1 MSLNFFVLGKAKQ
14 QKKIRLRQLCLSHV
28 CASDYMKLVFREQE
42 RRNRSAQG
50 SRDERQY
57 GKREKQRQRKRQTEI
72 DRDRER

>member
-1 MSLNFFVLGKAKQ
+1 M
-14 QKKIRLRQLCLSHV
+14 SHV

-72 DRDRER
+72 ETERDKTPWFLMTSIAGFHLS

>member
-1 MSLNFFVLGKAKQ
+1 MA
-14 QKKIRLRQLCLSHV
+14 HV

-42 RRNRSAQG
+42 RRNRSVEG